1 MEQPMLTGVKLPF
14 CPGCGHGPSV
24 KNISKAL
31 EQSGFSP
38 LDVILV
44 SDIGCSGLVDP
55 LFATHT
61 IHGLHGRS
69 PALGMGI
76 SMGLSDPGKKVVVI
90 QGDGG
95 ATIGLQH
102 LLEAARR
109 NVNMT
114 LIVLNNLIYGMTGG
128 QVSGLSTATFKA
140 DRKIEDHTPPFDIC
154 KLAHQ
159 AGASYVARVTSPK
172 QFTERLTEA
181 FRNPGFSLVEIS
193 SMCQP
198 YGAGKMHDLEC
209 WVEDD
214 VTLRNRREKI
224 EIRTRK
230 TASLFSKSEIINPE
244 FDANAVTR
252 TGVLIAGSAGGGV
265 QAAARLLAGAGIL
278 SGLHTTMKGEYP
290 ITVGTGFS
298 VAEVILS
305 REKIH
310 YTGLESPDVIII
322 VTEDGMLKVKDKI
335 GKDTLLFLDSKLRD
349 ERLKHATYADFTKT
363 AGKKG
368 AVLCAVSWW
377 LGQTGMLKTEAL
389 LAMADRHRYAS
400 DLKATIH
407 KSVTLTHECM

>member
-1 MEQPMLTGVKLPF
+1 MPF

-61 IHGLHGRS
+61 VHGLHGRS

-76 SMGLSDPGKKVVVI
+76 SMGLSDPRKKVVVI

-128 QVSGLSTATFKA
+128 QVSGLSTSTFKA
-140 DRKIEDHTPPFDIC
+140 DRNIEDHTPPFDIC
-154 KLAHQ
+154 QLAHQ
-159 AGASYVARVTSPK
+159 AGASFVARVTSPK
-172 QFTERLTEA
+172 HFTERLTEA
-181 FRNPGFSLVEIS
+181 FGKPGFSLVEIS
-193 SMCQP
+193 SLCQP

-214 VTLRNRREKI
+214 VLFRNSREKF
-224 EIRTRK
+224 EIHTHK
-230 TASLFSKSEIINPE
+230 TASLFSESDIMYPE
-244 FDANAVTR
+244 FNANAVNR

-265 QAAARLLAGAGIL
+265 QSAARMLAGAGIL
-278 SGLHTTMKGEYP
+278 SGLYTTMKNDYP
-290 ITVGTGFS
+290 ITVGTGYS

-305 REKIH
+305 RDKIH
-310 YTGLESPDVIII
+310 YSGLESPDVIII
-322 VTEDGMLKVKDKI
+322 VTEDGMLKVKDRI
-335 GKDTLLFLDSKLRD
+335 GNDPTLILDSKLRD
-349 ERLKHATYADFTKT
+349 ESHMHATYTDFIKT

-368 AVLCAVSWW
+368 AALCAISYW
-377 LGQTGMLKTEAL
+377 LEQSGTLKIDAL
-389 LAMADRHRYAS
+389 LAAADRHRYAGK
-400 DLKATIH
+400 LKAIISN
-407 KSVTLTHECM
+407 SVNLAQA